1 MGLIRY
7 IVGCFKHKL
16 AAIFTQSSFQTQQNI
31 QFLLDS
37 RSVPAYFTHQSN
49 DADIKLFFCSYVLFR
64 ADGEKLAV
72 VGSPFWMAPEVL
84 RDEPYNEKVKSLL
97 VQRRFADSDQFKSDR
112 ICFLHPSCAN
122 ALLSWHHGYKQSV
135 TCTHHEHKY
144 HICQWYQCF
153 EKARIGCTYLN
164 VHNLYIIYIIYSS

>member
-1 MGLIRY
+1 MSKWDWLDTS
-7 IVGCFKHKL
+7 VGCFKHKL

-49 DADIKLFFCSYVLFR
+49 DADIKLFFFCSYVLFR

-97 VQRRFADSDQFKSDR
+97 VQRRFADSDQFKSQNLIFASKLCKCTTVMTSQLQAER
-112 ICFLHPSCAN
+112 NIHS
-122 ALLSWHHGYKQSV
+122 SW
-135 TCTHHEHKY
+135 
-144 HICQWYQCF
+144 
-153 EKARIGCTYLN
+153 A
-164 VHNLYIIYIIYSS
+164 